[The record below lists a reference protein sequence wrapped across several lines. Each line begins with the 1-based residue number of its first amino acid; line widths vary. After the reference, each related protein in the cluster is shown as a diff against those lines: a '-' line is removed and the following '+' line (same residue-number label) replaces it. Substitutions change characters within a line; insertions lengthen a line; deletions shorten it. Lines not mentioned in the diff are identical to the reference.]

1 MLWTAI
7 YGFLIPI
14 ASRGKIAWA
23 MLKQG
28 WRLILKLVRERKAL
42 YRYQPRPYPGIV
54 DNQAY
59 HELDSQSRRHVGH
72 SRPGD
77 RALLV
82 KSSIPGRVSRRD
94 DIGAEVAAQLISR
107 NQIGVVTSGRFGA
120 GTLPVPHDEVG
131 VEAESRVD
139 DELVVMSGH
148 DGGQPARLAGVHQQE
163 DNVVTAKKQKLVF

>member
-42 YRYQPRPYPGIV
+42 HRCQPWPYPGIV

-120 GTLPVPHDEVG
+120 GTLPVPRAALMMSLSWWAAMTVG
-131 VEAESRVD
+131 NQRDSRVSISRKTTSW
-139 DELVVMSGH
+139 LQRNRS
-148 DGGQPARLAGVHQQE
+148 
-163 DNVVTAKKQKLVF
+163 